1 MFEFTVC
8 VELRAKIKD
17 DVVPNNAKDTFEQI
31 NGETEIVHWKNKT
44 ISKKKMNIFIYDIL
58 EQKFSDGK
66 VNDLSQK
73 ITLGGTFL

>member
-17 DVVPNNAKDTFEQI
+17 DVVTNNTKGIFEQI
-31 NGETEIVHWKNKT
+31 NRETEIVHWKNKT
-44 ISKKKMNIFIYDIL
+44 ISKKKMNFIIYDIL

-66 VNDLSQK
+66 VDDLSQK
-73 ITLGGTFL
+73 ITSG